1 MLEGENGDVKLS
13 AELATFF
20 RGVVAALKDNEG
32 LIESGFDDVQ
42 RKAVLDA
49 LGEPASAYRWLFM
62 KVASRVVLKL

>member
-1 MLEGENGDVKLS
+1 MKLS

-42 RKAVLDA
+42 RKADYA
-49 LGEPASAYRWLFM
+49 GRTGKCYRLAIYESGFGWF
-62 KVASRVVLKL
+62 